1 MLKYKNQIVVQNNT
15 KKISHI
21 VSILIGLF
29 YFASCSNSTKDLI
42 ENQPIEN
49 AFIESL
55 VEKQIL
61 TDIYPIEYK
70 YTISIPSD
78 YSIDE
83 LDAEDFVVYY
93 IVPTDTT
100 VQSTFSGGI
109 YLGNHPSSFECD
121 SCEKKT
127 IENTILGEKVEWT
140 IYKCNTTYST
150 QTLIESGSR
159 ERWCKYIH
167 LFGEATSESELEK
180 LFAVFKTFSKSEK
193 IEN

>member
-1 MLKYKNQIVVQNNT
+1 M
-15 KKISHI
+15 KKASFAIR
-21 VSILIGLF
+21 ILIVISFL
-29 YFASCSNSTKDLI
+29 ASCTNSTKDSI

-61 TDIYPIEYK
+61 TDVYPIEYK
-70 YTISIPSD
+70 CTISIPPD
-78 YSIDE
+78 YIIDE

-93 IVPTDTT
+93 IVPADTT
-100 VQSTFSGGI
+100 VQPTFSGGI
-109 YLGNHPSSFECD
+109 YLGNHPSSFEYD

-127 IENTILGEKVEWT
+127 IENTIFGEKAEWT
-140 IYKCNTTYST
+140 IYKCDTIYLTEA
-150 QTLIESGSR
+150 LIESRSR

-193 IEN
+193 TEN